1 MEDLHIRGRIVIPAA
16 DLDWSA
22 SRSGGSGGQHVNKTS
37 TKVDLRFDLPGT
49 NALHPAVK
57 ARLRKQ
63 ADTQLDGEGQVIVVS
78 SATRSQSAN
87 LEDARERLREK
98 ILAALVRPKRRR
110 KTKPSRGAKRRRLKA
125 KRIRSE
131 KKKMRKKVKY

>member
-63 ADTQLDGEGQVIVVS
+63 DGVQIDGDGQLIVVS

-87 LEDARERLREK
+87 LEDARERLRER
-98 ILAALVRPKRRR
+98 ILAALARPKRRR

-125 KRIRSE
+125 KRMNAE
-131 KKKMRKKVKY
+131 KKKNRKKVQY